1 MHVTPTS
8 LPDVLILE
16 PPVFADDRGFF
27 LESWNS
33 RVFSEAVGQDVA
45 FVQDNHSRSIAGV
58 LRGLH
63 YQMPQPQGKLVRVV
77 SGAIWDVA
85 VDLRAS
91 SPTFKHWVGVDLVAE
106 HHRQL
111 WIPPGFGHG
120 FLTMSP
126 SADVVYKATTYY
138 RPEHDHTI
146 RYNDPDL
153 AIDWPLSNP
162 ILSEKDANALAL
174 ADSVL
179 FP

>member
-63 YQMPQPQGKLVRVV
+63 YQMPQPQGKLVRVL

-91 SPTFKHWVGVDLVAE
+91 SPTFTKW
-106 HHRQL
+106 
-111 WIPPGFGHG
+111 
-120 FLTMSP
+120 
-126 SADVVYKATTYY
+126 Y
-138 RPEHDHTI
+138 RTGPWNLNF
-146 RYNDPDL
+146 RN
-153 AIDWPLSNP
+153 
-162 ILSEKDANALAL
+162 
-174 ADSVL
+174 
-179 FP
+179 